1 MHVNLQKGSPSR
13 DRDPDSAWYDQ
24 VLKLAGVAEHGG
36 DAQGLVT
43 GGHVKI
49 NGQLEIR
56 KRRQLTSGDEI
67 QIRAPGLRVH
77 LKLVDQNEFD

>member
-1 MHVNLQKGSPSR
+1 MTEIPIRPGTITLL
-13 DRDPDSAWYDQ
+13 Q

-56 KRRQLTSGDEI
+56 KRRQ
-67 QIRAPGLRVH
+67 
-77 LKLVDQNEFD
+77 

>member
-1 MHVNLQKGSPSR
+1 MTEIPIRPGTITLL
-13 DRDPDSAWYDQ
+13 Q

-49 NGQLEIR
+49 NGQLETR

-77 LKLVDQNEFD
+77 LKLVDQNDFD